1 MAAPNLVEHYE
12 DCLEDDEDY
21 IIVDIDAETGLPILK
36 DEYIY
41 ALHAFLDELNIMRS
55 LQSLRNARFESPNHD
70 GKSFRNFELKESDG
84 VDGAGSISKL
94 QKAADIEKEQTGLA
108 AAPYARATAI
118 REKNKRARSHTDPDF
133 IKSDAVSDCTNTS
146 WILRTGMISSRK
158 ESDFASCEKASTVD
172 SVKVEFGD
180 NDAGEIPNLDGVD
193 VDKDEFP
200 GNAKGRTS
208 DSGDD
213 ADDGPQAQR
222 GRRVDEVAL
231 AATMTAILVAY
242 LWDMEYP
249 SVWNIND
256 LAG

>member
-1 MAAPNLVEHYE
+1 MQVIKSSPDASLYKRNYHTFKATYFENPSSTPSERAAIAAHYLQDITMAAPNLVEHYE

-55 LQSLRNARFESPNHD
+55 LQSLRNARFESPNHE
-70 GKSFRNFELKESDG
+70 GKGLANFELKQGDR

-146 WILRTGMISSRK
+146 WI
-158 ESDFASCEKASTVD
+158 
-172 SVKVEFGD
+172 
-180 NDAGEIPNLDGVD
+180 
-193 VDKDEFP
+193 
-200 GNAKGRTS
+200 
-208 DSGDD
+208 
-213 ADDGPQAQR
+213 
-222 GRRVDEVAL
+222 
-231 AATMTAILVAY
+231 
-242 LWDMEYP
+242 
-249 SVWNIND
+249 
-256 LAG
+256 